1 MDASKYQYISTAGS
15 HLLKS
20 RAGVLDKIIVG
31 ETSAQAVTVHDSIG
45 SGGTQIANLKASIA
59 ENSYEFECRFAK
71 GLYIENPGG
80 SKITITYR

>member
-1 MDASKYQYISTAGS
+1 MEACKYQYISTAGS

-20 RAGVLDKIIVG
+20 RAGVLGKVIVG
-31 ETSAQAVTVHDSIG
+31 ETSAQAVTIHDSAG
-45 SGGTQIANLKASIA
+45 SGGLQIANLKASIA

-80 SKITITYR
+80 SKLTVVYK